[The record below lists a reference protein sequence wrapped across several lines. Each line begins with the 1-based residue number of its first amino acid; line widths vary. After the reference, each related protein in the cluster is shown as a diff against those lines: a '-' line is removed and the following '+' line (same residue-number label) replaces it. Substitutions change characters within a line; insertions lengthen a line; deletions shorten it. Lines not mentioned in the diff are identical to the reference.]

1 MVYNVSCSNDTS
13 APSLQLITVTDVQP
27 DKVICNGRFVFLLAK
42 TLFGG
47 GSSQHI
53 YADHASSVR
62 DSTEGQ
68 YHGPREAIGNHSLPL
83 ATTRGISKHSWY

>member
-13 APSLQLITVTDVQP
+13 APSLQLITDTDGQT
-27 DKVICNGRFVFLLAK
+27 DKVICNGRFVVLLAK

-62 DSTEGQ
+62 TIQKDSTTDLEKQ
-68 YHGPREAIGNHSLPL
+68 L
-83 ATTRGISKHSWY
+83 ATIRCNWQPLVV